1 MKMPPE
7 TQYCI
12 CCGEETPTNMI
23 TRHGRVEL
31 TCTYCGFLL
40 STVNDKKGTSPDQ
53 ETEPVA
59 EAAEAE
65 EVPRKPDPAP
75 PQPEARPSRAPE
87 AVPRKKAA
95 GKIPSKASAP
105 QHRAPESECIII
117 SDDAEL
123 TRGLLNATL
132 INRKLTQTV
141 ISTVNG
147 QEFIKVFSK
156 RLTDHQPVNLVI
168 LDLEMPVMNG
178 IMAARVM
185 RTIEQKVA
193 VKAVPILFFSAR
205 KCDEELR
212 KQLSIFSPAIYVNKG
227 SETDPAKLMS
237 RIDRLVEY
245 LLEKR
250 GTLTS

>member
-1 MKMPPE
+1 
-7 TQYCI
+7 
-12 CCGEETPTNMI
+12 
-23 TRHGRVEL
+23 VEL
-31 TCTYCGFLL
+31 TCAYCGFLL
-40 STVNDKKGTSPDQ
+40 DKVKDTKEAAPDQ
-53 ETEPVA
+53 GSEPVS
-59 EAAEAE
+59 EAAQAE
-65 EVPRKPDPAP
+65 DASPQPESIPARQKARPAP
-75 PQPEARPSRAPE
+75 PAETKPQKKG
-87 AVPRKKAA
+87 AVKT
-95 GKIPSKASAP
+95 PSKASA
-105 QHRAPESECIII
+105 APPRTLETGCIII

-141 ISTVNG
+141 LSTENG

-156 RLTDHQPVNLVI
+156 RLTDNQPVDLVI

-185 RTIEQKVA
+185 RTIEQKVR
-193 VKAVPILFFSAR
+193 VKSVPILFFSAR

-227 SETDPAKLMS
+227 NETDPAKLMG

-245 LLEKR
+245 LLEKK
-250 GTLTS
+250 GTMTS